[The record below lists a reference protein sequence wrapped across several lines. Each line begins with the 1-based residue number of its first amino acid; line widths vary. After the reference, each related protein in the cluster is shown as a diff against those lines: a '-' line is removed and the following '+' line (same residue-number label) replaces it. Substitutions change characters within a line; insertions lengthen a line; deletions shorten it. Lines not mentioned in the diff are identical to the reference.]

1 MPRVGVAV
9 PPNADWERDAV
20 EPVLRVLYQ
29 AGIGISPAAIT
40 ANLDEYVEDPPD
52 PEEVRLALEELADEE
67 LVRSLQDDGQFFL
80 LTDGGRSYVG
90 NEIEQEGYGF
100 ID

>member
-1 MPRVGVAV
+1 MSTE
-9 PPNADWERDAV
+9 NWDSDAV

-40 ANLDEYVEDPPD
+40 ANLDEYLEEPPD
-52 PEEVRLALEELADEE
+52 PEAVRQALDELQDSE
-67 LVRSLQDDGQFFL
+67 LVRTLDGDEYFL

>member
-1 MPRVGVAV
+1 MSS
-9 PPNADWERDAV
+9 ADWNSDAV

-29 AGIGISPAAIT
+29 AGIGISPAAIA
-40 ANLDEYVEDPPD
+40 ANLDEYLDAPPD
-52 PEEVRLALEELADEE
+52 SEEIRHALDELREAE
-67 LVRSLQDDGQFFL
+67 LVRTLDGGEYFL